1 MKPYLRFSLSA
12 LILLGGCAAVGPDYA
27 PPSASAPAS
36 FGAMPVGIDDGGV
49 EIEWWR
55 GFDEPALESL
65 IQRALA
71 ANLDIALAGA
81 RLDEAKALLRE
92 NREEFLPRGGP
103 AFDYQARRRG
113 EVETPAGQQRDI
125 ETYRGAL
132 DASWE
137 IDLFGRVRRSVEA
150 AEAQAGSR
158 EALLRNVQASV
169 AATVAM
175 TWFQLQGI
183 EAELAVVHD
192 IAGNQRDS
200 LEMVERLVSAGSAH
214 EFDRLRAEALLHN
227 VEAAV
232 PDLERRRAATRN
244 ALAVLLAEAPQ
255 AFSPPVA
262 RVSGERLALRT
273 LGVGDPAGLL
283 ARRADIA
290 AAERNLAAATAR
302 IGVETAGLYPQV
314 EVRGSIGLVAGNLDA
329 LDESGTSFNLLNPV
343 IRWALLDRGRVR
355 ARIAASEARAREALI
370 LYDRT
375 VLRALQ
381 ETDDAFNGYGAAADR
396 LRLRLLEAT
405 ANREAARLARE
416 RFVQGDGEYL
426 DVLEA
431 ERSDY
436 LGRRALSIART
447 EQRLAVVGIY
457 KALGGGW
464 EACAG
469 ARRCGVATDDTSPG
483 VARQRDSRS

>member
-1 MKPYLRFSLSA
+1 MKPYLRSSLSA

-36 FGAMPVGIDDGGV
+36 FGAMPAGIDGSGV

-175 TWFQLQGI
+175 TWFQLLGI

-262 RVSGERLALRT
+262 RASGERLTLRT

-329 LDESGTSFNLLNPV
+329 LDESGTSFNVLNPV

-355 ARIAASEARAREALI
+355 ARIAASEARAQEALI

-405 ANREAARLARE
+405 ANREAARLARNASS
-416 RFVQGDGEYL
+416 RGT
-426 DVLEA
+426 A
-431 ERSDY
+431 STWTCS
-436 LGRRALSIART
+436 RRNART
-447 EQRLAVVGIY
+447 TS
-457 KALGGGW
+457 
-464 EACAG
+464 AG
-469 ARRCGVATDDTSPG
+469 AH
-483 VARQRDSRS
+483 